1 MLFRLPGALARA
13 ALVVMLIV
21 MPYALLPSNGGENT
35 QIITLVAIFGALFT
49 IVEYSANSPS
59 LVEFRDAPPFNRV
72 RFSALFA
79 TVLCL
84 SVIFRGADSP
94 SVVTAY
100 FQASGAQIGQAI
112 DFPYSPVRLMVLM
125 MPDDTDPAVI
135 ARLRDGAGL
144 SYLVSVFSV
153 IWFVILLRLYH
164 WPRRTGTFNV
174 WVNLPTFDPTAGG
187 DVVKRLERD
196 GRINI
201 ILGFLLPFLVPAV
214 VKLVAALGTPIRL
227 DDPQTLIWTV
237 SAWAFLPASI
247 LMRGVALSR
256 VAQMIRLQR
265 ERAQNRSGSEGAMLV

>member
-1 MLFRLPGALARA
+1 MLSRLPAALVRA

-21 MPYALLPSNGGENT
+21 MPYALLPSSETDNT
-35 QIITLVAIFGALFT
+35 QIIALVAIFGALFT
-49 IVEYSANSPS
+49 VVEYSADSPS

-84 SVIFRGADSP
+84 SVIFRGEAAP
-94 SVVTAY
+94 SYLTEQ
-100 FQASGAQIGQAI
+100 FQNSGAQIGAAI

-125 MPDDTDPAVI
+125 MPDDTSPAI
-135 ARLRDGAGL
+135 IQRLRDAAGL

-153 IWFVILLRLYH
+153 IWFVILLRLYR
-164 WPRRTGTFNV
+164 WPRRDGAFNV
-174 WVNLPTFDPTAGG
+174 WINLPTFDPTAGG
-187 DVVKRLERD
+187 DVVKRLQRD
-196 GRINI
+196 GRLNI

-214 VKLVAALGTPIRL
+214 IKLFSTFGTPINL
-227 DDPQTLIWTV
+227 DNPQTLIWTV

-256 VAQMIRLQR
+256 VAQMIQLQR
-265 ERAQNRSGSEGAMLV
+265 SKANEHGEGNAGLLR